1 VTSWSPV
8 SAPQTGRSA
17 KEKDSFWD
25 QMISV
30 TTAIPAS
37 ELIVVGGDLNGHVG
51 TNVDGYDGVHG
62 GYGFGERNADGEWIL
77 EFCDAVE
84 LIVTNTCFKRQKN
97 KLATYV
103 SGGTVSAID
112 YLLLRGC
119 DRRHIKNVKV
129 IAGEECVSQ
138 HRLFVGDVVISS
150 APRKKKRMHTP
161 RLKV

>member
-8 SAPQTGRSA
+8 TVRLKQVEVLRRKISATGS
-17 KEKDSFWD
+17 
-25 QMISV
+25 
-30 TTAIPAS
+30 IPAS
-37 ELIVVGGDLNGHVG
+37 ELIVVGGDLNGHVR

-62 GYGFGERNADGEWIL
+62 GYGFGERNADGERIL
-77 EFCDAVE
+77 EFCDAME

-97 KLATYV
+97 KLANYV

-119 DRRHIKNVKV
+119 DQRHIKNVKV

-138 HRLFVGDVVISS
+138 HRLLVGDVVISS
-150 APRKKKRMHTP
+150 APRNKKRMHTP